1 MHKIFNTKSLIPHAS
16 RSPIFRS
23 HLRRHW
29 SQHSATSSVAEGDV
43 SSALLSHYSA
53 LPGLYCDMYCIVPQL
68 EVVFFGLSFTCRT
81 TDYSTFT
88 LYADFEWWTKYF
100 ERLVYIATIFAKE
113 FCPVLHDN
121 VFVFFSFTKVS
132 LFFMHLS
139 PYAISFVDK
148 NLHKLQEI
156 LKHSFEAQFKP
167 LNYCMWRQPNCFMLN
182 LIQPALRGSN
192 CVMLK
197 R

>member
-1 MHKIFNTKSLIPHAS
+1 MLQEVQSFVVILGGTD
-16 RSPIFRS
+16 
-23 HLRRHW
+23 
-29 SQHSATSSVAEGDV
+29 HSIRPL
-43 SSALLSHYSA
+43 LLSRRGMSHQLSCRTTWT
-53 LPGLYCDMYCIVPQL
+53 LLRHVLYRATARSG
-68 EVVFFGLSFTCRT
+68 FFGLSFTCRT

-121 VFVFFSFTKVS
+121 EFVFFSKVS

-156 LKHSFEAQFKP
+156 LKNSFEAQFKP